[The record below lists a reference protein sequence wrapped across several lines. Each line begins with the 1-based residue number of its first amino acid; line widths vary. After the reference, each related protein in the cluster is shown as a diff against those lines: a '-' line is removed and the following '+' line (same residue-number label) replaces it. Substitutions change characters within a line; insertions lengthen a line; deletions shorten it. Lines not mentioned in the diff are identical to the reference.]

1 MTECTAIVYYMD
13 LLKKNNCQSLI
24 TVIFCDIRYFIYIF
38 FNQEAEINMV
48 QQINDTFIIKI

>member
-1 MTECTAIVYYMD
+1 MYRYC
-13 LLKKNNCQSLI
+13 LLYGFIKKKKNCQSLI